1 MKKTIELQGVNKF
14 YTVGQSKL
22 HVLKSISLAVEKGEF
37 LAILGPSGSGK
48 STLMNVIGCMDR
60 ADGGTYLLDDIP
72 VHIAKEDQL
81 TKIRNQKIGF
91 IFQKYHLIPT
101 YNVLQNIVMPL
112 LVRGMTLKEAEEAS
126 QDTIHMLG
134 LDKRIRHK
142 PRELSGGQQQ
152 RVAIARALVGEP
164 SILLA
169 DEPTGAL
176 DQNSGQEVLK
186 LFHRLNEMGNTIVM
200 ITHDLNVAENAKRIV
215 RIVDGELYE
224 NAG

>member
-1 MKKTIELQGVNKF
+1 MTILQTKDLRKIYGAGETEVRALDGVDL
-14 YTVGQSKL
+14 S
-22 HVLKSISLAVEKGEF
+22 VEKGEF
-37 LAILGPSGSGK
+37 LAVLGPSGSGK
-48 STLMNVIGCMDR
+48 STLMNVIGCMDK
-60 ADGGTYLLDDIP
+60 ADGGTYFLDDIP
-72 VHIAKEDQL
+72 IHKAKEGQL
-81 TKIRNQKIGF
+81 TRIRNQKIGF

-112 LVRGMTLKEAEEAS
+112 LVRGMSLREAEEAS

-134 LDKRIRHK
+134 LDDRIRHK
-142 PRELSGGQQQ
+142 PRELSGGQQ

-176 DQNSGQEVLK
+176 DQNSGKEVLK
-186 LFHRLNEMGNTIVM
+186 LFHRLNDMGNTIVM
-200 ITHDLNVAENAKRIV
+200 ITHDLNVAENAQRIV

-224 NAG
+224 DGR